1 MKRYNRTQNAVRNIF
16 FGVINRMITQL
27 LPFCIRTVII
37 NELGEHYL
45 GVSGLFTSV
54 LQVLNLSELGF
65 GSAMVYSMYRPI
77 AEEDTD
83 RICALLNLYKKVYR
97 VIGIA
102 VFAFGFILLPFI
114 PKLVKTGYPE
124 EINLYIIYVIYLCNT
139 AVSYL
144 LYAYK
149 GSLLSAHQRNDIE
162 NIISSIM
169 CAFQYGIQIVI
180 LVVYQ
185 NYYLYIIVM
194 PVVTIITNFVRSEIV
209 DRKYPQYICR
219 GTLERNV
226 LLDITRRVS
235 ALFGHQLAYTL
246 INSADNIVISA
257 FLGLSMV
264 AAYNNYY
271 LVLSAVI
278 SFISI
283 IISSVTA
290 GIGNSM
296 VVETI
301 DKNKRDL
308 KKFSLFMHW
317 LVGWCS
323 ICLFCLY
330 QPFIR
335 LWMGEKMLLSAE
347 TVFFLVFYFYIS
359 EIRRIIN
366 TFKNAAG
373 MWWVDKFKPYVV
385 VFADIVLDIVLVQII
400 GVNGVII
407 ASIVSVLFIYI
418 PWETNVFF
426 KYYFKE
432 SAVPYYLEM
441 LKKCLLFAFIGFCT
455 FMICNL
461 VQNVGIYG
469 LLLRAGICIIV
480 PNTVLITIY
489 YRTPEFKGLLGLL
502 KGRKLYGR

>member
-16 FGVINRMITQL
+16 FGVLNRIITQL

-83 RICALLNLYKKVYR
+83 KICALLNLYKKVYR
-97 VIGIA
+97 IIGVAI
-102 VFAFGFILLPFI
+102 FAFGFLILPFI

-124 EINLYIIYVIYLCNT
+124 EINLYIIYVIYLFNT
-139 AVSYL
+139 AISYL

-162 NIISSIM
+162 NIISSVM
-169 CAFQYGIQIVI
+169 CAFQYCLQIVL
-180 LVVYQ
+180 LVIYK
-185 NYYLYIIVM
+185 NYYLYIVVM
-194 PVVTIITNFVRSEIV
+194 PATTIITNLVRSKIV
-209 DRKYPQYICR
+209 DKKYPQYICR
-219 GTLERNV
+219 GQLEKNALV
-226 LLDITRRVS
+226 DIMKRVS

-246 INSADNIVISA
+246 INSADNIVIST
-257 FLGLSMV
+257 FLGLTMV
-264 AAYNNYY
+264 AIYNNYY
-271 LVLSAVI
+271 LVMSAVM
-278 SFISI
+278 SFVSI
-283 IISSVTA
+283 IISSITA

-296 VVETI
+296 VVETV

-308 KKFSLFMHW
+308 NKFSLLMHW
-317 LVGWCS
+317 LAGWCS

-335 LWMGEKMLLSAE
+335 LWMGERMLLSVN
-347 TVFFLVFYFYIS
+347 TVLLLVFYFYVS
-359 EIRRIIN
+359 ETRRIIN

-385 VFADIVLDIVLVQII
+385 VLTDIVLDIVLVQII

-407 ASIVSVLFIYI
+407 ASIISVLFIYI

-426 KYYFKE
+426 KNYFKE
-432 SAVPYYLEM
+432 SALPYYREM
-441 LKKCLLFAFIGFCT
+441 LKKCILFAILGFLT
-455 FMICNL
+455 YMICNL
-461 VQNVGIYG
+461 VPYIGIYG
-469 LLLRAGICIIV
+469 LLLRAGICVIV
-480 PNTVLITIY
+480 PNVILVLIY
-489 YRTPEFKGLLGLL
+489 YRTPEFKGLIDLL
-502 KGRKLYGR
+502 KGRKIYG

>member
-1 MKRYNRTQNAVRNIF
+1 MKRYNRAQNAKRNIF
-16 FGVINRMITQL
+16 FGVLNRIITQI

-37 NELGEHYL
+37 NELGEQYL

-65 GSAMVYSMYRPI
+65 GNAMVYSMYRPI

-97 VIGIA
+97 IIGIA
-102 VFAFGFILLPFI
+102 IFVFGFIVLPFI
-114 PKLVKTGYPE
+114 PKLVKAGYPE
-124 EINLYIIYVIYLCNT
+124 EINLYIIYVVYLFNT
-139 AVSYL
+139 AISYL

-162 NIISSIM
+162 NIISLIM
-169 CAFQYGIQIVI
+169 CAFQYGIQIII
-180 LVVYQ
+180 LVIYK
-185 NYYLYIIVM
+185 NYYLYIIIM
-194 PVVTIITNFVRSEIV
+194 PAVTIITNLVRSKIV
-209 DRKYPQYICR
+209 DRKYPEYICR
-219 GTLERNV
+219 GKLEKNILV
-226 LLDITRRVS
+226 DIMKRVS

-257 FLGLSMV
+257 FLGLAMV
-264 AAYNNYY
+264 AMYNNYY
-271 LVLSAVI
+271 LVLSAII
-278 SFISI
+278 SFVSI
-283 IISSVTA
+283 IITSITA

-296 VVETI
+296 VVETVE
-301 DKNKRDL
+301 KNKKDL

-330 QPFIR
+330 QPFIQ
-335 LWMGEKMLLSAE
+335 LWMGKTMLLPID
-347 TVFFLVFYFYIS
+347 TVIFLVFYFYIS

-385 VFADIVLDIVLVQII
+385 VLADIVLDIVLVQII

-407 ASIVSVLFIYI
+407 ASIISVLFIYI

-426 KYYFKE
+426 KFYFKE
-432 SAVPYYLEM
+432 SAVPYYWEM
-441 LKKCLLFAFIGFCT
+441 LKRCILFLVIGFFT
-455 FMICNL
+455 FIICNI
-461 VQNVGIYG
+461 VQCEGVLG
-469 LLLRAGICIIV
+469 LLQRSCICVIV
-480 PNTVLITIY
+480 PNIVLLAIY
-489 YRTPEFKGLLGLL
+489 FRTSEFKGLLDLL
-502 KGRKLYGR
+502 KGRKIYG

>member
-1 MKRYNRTQNAVRNIF
+1 MKKYNRTQNAKRNIF
-16 FGVINRMITQL
+16 FGVLNRMITQL

-37 NELGEHYL
+37 YTLGEHYL

-83 RICALLNLYKKVYR
+83 KICALLNLYKKVYR
-97 VIGIA
+97 IIGMA
-102 VFAFGFILLPFI
+102 VFVFGFSVLPFI
-114 PKLVKTGYPE
+114 PRLVKAGYPE
-124 EINLYIIYVIYLCNT
+124 DINLYIIYVIYLFNT
-139 AVSYL
+139 AISYL

-162 NIISSIM
+162 NIISLIM
-169 CAFQYGIQIVI
+169 SALQYGIQIVI
-180 LVVYQ
+180 LILCK
-185 NYYLYIIVM
+185 NYYLYIIIM
-194 PVVTIITNFVRSEIV
+194 PIVTVVTNLVRSKIV
-209 DRKYPQYICR
+209 DRKYPQYTCR
-219 GTLERNV
+219 GVLEKSV
-226 LLDITRRVS
+226 LVDIVKRVS
-235 ALFGHQLAYTL
+235 SLFGHQLAYTL

-257 FLGLSMV
+257 YLGLTMV
-264 AAYNNYY
+264 AVYNNYY
-271 LVLSAVI
+271 LVLTAVI

-283 IISSVTA
+283 IISSITA

-296 VVETI
+296 VIETV

-308 KKFSLFMHW
+308 KKFSLLMHW

-335 LWMGEKMLLSAE
+335 LWMGKRMLLSVD
-347 TVFFLVFYFYIS
+347 TVFLLVFYFYIS

-385 VFADIVLDIVLVQII
+385 VFADIILDIILVQLI

-407 ASIVSVLFIYI
+407 ASIISVLFIYI

-432 SAVPYYLEM
+432 SSAPYYWEL
-441 LKKCLLFAFIGFCT
+441 LKKCTVFALSGVFTFI
-455 FMICNL
+455 ICNV
-461 VQNVGIYG
+461 VQNEGIYG
-469 LLLRAGICIIV
+469 LLLRAGICVIV
-480 PNTVLITIY
+480 PNTVLLILYHNTA
-489 YRTPEFKGLLGLL
+489 EFKGLLDLL
-502 KGRKLYGR
+502 KGR

>member
-1 MKRYNRTQNAVRNIF
+1 MKRYNRTQNAKRNIF
-16 FGVINRMITQL
+16 FGVFNRMITQL

-83 RICALLNLYKKVYR
+83 KICALLNLYKKVYR
-97 VIGIA
+97 LIGTAIF
-102 VFAFGFILLPFI
+102 VFGFLVLPFI
-114 PKLVKTGYPE
+114 PRLVKAGYPE
-124 EINLYIIYVIYLCNT
+124 DINLYIIYVIYLFNT

-162 NIISSIM
+162 NVISLIM

-180 LVVYQ
+180 LVLFK

-194 PVVTIITNFVRSEIV
+194 PIVTVVTNLVRSKIV

-219 GTLERNV
+219 GKLPKEV
-226 LLDITRRVS
+226 LVDIAKRVS
-235 ALFGHQLAYTL
+235 SLFGHQLAYTL

-257 FLGLSMV
+257 FLGLAMV
-264 AAYNNYY
+264 AVYNNYY

-296 VVETI
+296 VVETVT
-301 DKNKRDL
+301 KNKRDL
-308 KKFSLFMHW
+308 KKFSLLMHW

-330 QPFIR
+330 QPFIK
-335 LWMGEKMLLSAE
+335 LWMGKRMLLSTD

-385 VFADIVLDIVLVQII
+385 VFADIVLDILLVQVI

-407 ASIVSVLFIYI
+407 ASIISVLFIYI

-426 KYYFKE
+426 KHYFKE
-432 SAVPYYLEM
+432 SAAPYYLKM
-441 LKKCLLFAFIGFCT
+441 LKRCILFAILGILT
-455 FMICNL
+455 FTICNI
-461 VQNVGIYG
+461 VRYDGIYG

-480 PNTVLITIY
+480 PNAILFTIY
-489 YRTPEFKGLLGLL
+489 YRTPEFKGLLELL
-502 KGRKLYGR
+502 KGR